1 MTLNTH
7 TKYLVIMSL
16 SFMSPL
22 QGISWIFII
31 SQNTAFKMWLLN
43 LVNGQ
48 AVTSGDMLVERYSS
62 TSLPSL
68 TFLQKSHYLI
78 QQCEKPRINNEGTVL
93 HTVEEEKNISLKA
106 YSKRH
111 WMLYINETN
120 RKKKHFKLWRRVFTC
135 NGLLLFSPNVI
146 MMLSQ
151 LYKKLDTAWVGLFFL
166 MSRIN

>member
-120 RKKKHFKLWRRVFTC
+120 RKKKNILSC
-135 NGLLLFSPNVI
+135 GDECLLVMDYCYFLP
-146 MMLSQ
+146 MLSWCY
-151 LYKKLDTAWVGLFFL
+151 LKCTRNWTLLG
-166 MSRIN
+166 